1 MGSHLDPLVT
11 WCLSSPS
18 ARSLKLGGT
27 FLSKFQAPS
36 VVLPLRL
43 VDPLDESVHST
54 DSGTFFCD
62 DFWPCPCLLNYFDIF
77 YDIFC
82 RVFDGFGWFFGEHV
96 PLALDLIHEAGP
108 QMPHWRAC
116 PGSCRCHGNA
126 MENLVEN
133 LGQRN
138 TLPRF
143 GGTWTHVLRP
153 CVPLNQQ
160 QPGGSWWNAMETK
173 AVLCDF
179 V

>member
-1 MGSHLDPLVT
+1 MGSHLNPLVT

-27 FLSKFQAPS
+27 LVALSCQSSRPHQLCCLCAWWIHSMNLYILQILAP
-36 VVLPLRL
+36 
-43 VDPLDESVHST
+43 
-54 DSGTFFCD
+54 FFCD

-116 PGSCRCHGNA
+116 PGSCRWKCHGNA

-143 GGTWTHVLRP
+143 LE
-153 CVPLNQQ
+153 VPGL
-160 QPGGSWWNAMETK
+160 T
-173 AVLCDF
+173 F
-179 V
+179 